1 MDTVETLAVRVEKL
15 ESQVGGIASK
25 MDDPRTSPLVIA
37 QRLDELFKA
46 LGELKEAVS
55 AIKERPS
62 KLWDMLES
70 AFIGAIGA
78 GIAGIVIAAVIK

>member
-1 MDTVETLAVRVEKL
+1 MDTVETLAVRVDKL
-15 ESQVGGIASK
+15 EGQVAGIADK
-25 MDDPRTSPLVIA
+25 LDDPRTSPLVIA

-62 KLWDMLES
+62 KLWGILES

-78 GIAGIVIAAVIK
+78 GIVGVVIAAVMK

>member
-1 MDTVETLAVRVEKL
+1 MDTVETLAVRVDKL
-15 ESQVGGIASK
+15 ESQVGGIADK

-62 KLWDMLES
+62 KLWGMLES

-78 GIAGIVIAAVIK
+78 GIAGAVIAAVMK